1 MKKIKKDKEI
11 AKSIDKQK
19 ESGQEENKVK
29 INKKVVI
36 PISILI
42 IVILL
47 ATLIVYA
54 FTGKQKNTVV
64 EAEKTELNLANNE
77 YMHVEEDAS
86 GDKVPVPNGYVGSGV
101 TGENE
106 IDIGY
111 VIYEGEEEVTDSNV
125 ADAQKNRNQ
134 YVWVPV
140 PDISKFYGI
149 DSEGK
154 KWGKLYYFTSGTNSS
169 SLFDEVTGTYPNN
182 WSESDGVMTISSK
195 TSYREPDIVKSYDY
209 DSTLKTRGLGAK
221 TTHEFLNQ
229 LEKEFNNMIVSVE
242 KYGGFYIGRYE
253 TGNINQDTPVV
264 QKGNTNISNQT
275 WYNMY
280 KRCKNIRGANTN
292 VVTGM
297 IWGNQWDRTLMWLI
311 ETGSKTKEEI
321 ADDSTSW
328 GNYYNATFEYVNSSG
343 STATKNENSSTRIP
357 TGSAEY
363 TKANNIYDLAGNV
376 YDWTMEAFSSYYRVY
391 RGGYYNNHGTNPPA
405 DGRVD
410 DYPTYSYVNIRLS
423 CSTLHKVILNPGSD
437 TLE

>member
-1 MKKIKKDKEI
+1 MKKTK
-11 AKSIDKQK
+11 K
-19 ESGQEENKVK
+19 ESKTLKSTSKQTTQKQEKSKNKAK

-36 PISILI
+36 PVSILL
-42 IVILL
+42 IVILI
-47 ATLIVYA
+47 ATVIVYA
-54 FTGKQKNTVV
+54 FVGKENSTVIQ
-64 EAEKTELNLANNE
+64 ATKTTANAVNLEDNE

-86 GDKVPVPNGYVGSGV
+86 GDKVPVPNGYVGSSV
-101 TGENE
+101 AGENE
-106 IDIGY
+106 IDTGY

-134 YVWVPV
+134 YVWIPV
-140 PDISKFYGI
+140 PDISKFYGT
-149 DSEGK
+149 DANGK
-154 KWGKLYYFTSGTNSS
+154 KWGKNYSFSS
-169 SLFDEVTGTYPNN
+169 STSSSYDEITGTKPYN

-253 TGNINQDTPVV
+253 TGNINQETPVV
-264 QKGNTNISNQT
+264 QKGNTNISSQT

-280 KRCKNIRGANTN
+280 KRCKNIKGDNTN
-292 VVTGM
+292 VETGM

-311 ETGSKTKEEI
+311 ETGSKTKEQI

-343 STATKNENSSTRIP
+343 STATKNENSGTKIP

-376 YDWTMEAFSSYYRVY
+376 RDWTMEASSTSIRVC
-391 RGGYYNNHGTNPPA
+391 RGGYYYSSG
-405 DGRVD
+405 D
-410 DYPTYSYVNIRLS
+410 DYPADYRNYDVPTYSSGTYGCRSALYI
-423 CSTLHKVILNPGSD
+423 K
-437 TLE
+437 